1 MIASGGAH
9 SRRTYIAKKQ
19 YIERESMIANYEHY
33 GFKVTAEELLETCT
47 ACPFWL
53 SDMKT
58 LETGMCFLTG
68 HEIAADGQ
76 QDEKRMDD
84 CMVEERKKE

>member
-1 MIASGGAH
+1 
-9 SRRTYIAKKQ
+9 
-19 YIERESMIANYEHY
+19 MIANYEHY
-33 GFKVTAEELLETCT
+33 GFKVTAEELPETCT

-53 SDMKT
+53 FDVKT

-68 HEIAADGQ
+68 HEITADGQ

-84 CMVEERKKE
+84 CMIEERKKK